1 MPHPTLVT
9 AGCAQTWKRQ
19 LAWAGVAALAI
30 AIGLLAG
37 QASAVGPYPALG
49 SCSVFPQPPAAL
61 SPRAPSLPT
70 EAAWNQDISKAPR
83 DPRSAAY
90 IAYIDSHGGD
100 HLHPDFG
107 SPRPYGFL
115 YSVVG
120 AGQRKLPIHYTAYG
134 DESDP
139 GPFPVPPKAPVEGG
153 NGSDGDRH
161 VLVVDR
167 SACKLYELYRAF
179 YIAKGLR
186 RSPRVRLAS
195 AGPSGGRTQGGRIA
209 TLFGRLRTPPREV
222 CPAPPDVRGGCAAGP
237 QPHPHW
243 NADSGTEW
251 DLRSAARRPEGWT
264 SADAAG
270 LPIFPGLVRYDEV
283 AAGHLDH
290 AIRVTFEST
299 RDAWVHPA
307 SHCAGDTSD
316 PAAPPM
322 GLRLRL
328 KAAYGLGGFSGPAK
342 TIALAMKR
350 YGLIVADNGSNWFFS
365 GSSDR
370 RWNDSNL
377 DQLKRI
383 PGSAFEVVKSA
394 ASVHSC

>member
-1 MPHPTLVT
+1 MRSRPRTGG
-9 AGCAQTWKRQ
+9 AG
-19 LAWAGVAALAI
+19 LALTLAI
-30 AIGLLAG
+30 AVALAVLTLSSA
-37 QASAVGPYPALG
+37 QAVGPYPTLDP
-49 SCSVFPQPPAAL
+49 CPVFPRPPASL

-90 IAYIDSHGGD
+90 IAYIDSHGGNR
-100 HLHPDFG
+100 LHPDFG
-107 SPRPYGFL
+107 SPRAYGFP
-115 YSVVG
+115 YAVVG
-120 AGQRKLPIHYTAYG
+120 AGQRSLPIHYTAYG
-134 DESDP
+134 EESDP
-139 GPFPVPPKAPVEGG
+139 GPFPIPAKAPVEGG
-153 NGSDGDRH
+153 NRSDGDRH

-167 SACKLYELYRAF
+167 AACKLYELYRGF
-179 YIAKGLR
+179 YRTG
-186 RSPRVRLAS
+186 PR
-195 AGPSGGRTQGGRIA
+195 
-209 TLFGRLRTPPREV
+209 
-222 CPAPPDVRGGCAAGP
+222 
-237 QPHPHW
+237 PHW
-243 NADSGTEW
+243 NADSGTAW
-251 DLRSAARRPEGWT
+251 DLRSAARRPDGWT

-307 SHCAGDTSD
+307 SHCAGDTAD
-316 PAAPPM
+316 PSAPPM

-328 KAAYGLGGFSGPAK
+328 KAGYGLGGLHGAAK

-370 RWNDSNL
+370 RWHDSDL

-394 ASVHSC
+394 ASVHPC

>member
-1 MPHPTLVT
+1 MRFAAAAVLGAGLLIALTLVAT
-9 AGCAQTWKRQ
+9 RSQ
-19 LAWAGVAALAI
+19 
-30 AIGLLAG
+30 
-37 QASAVGPYPALG
+37 AVGPYPALG
-49 SCSVFPQPPAAL
+49 TCGVFPQPPASL

-70 EAAWNQDISKAPR
+70 EAAWNQDVSKAPR
-83 DPRSAAY
+83 DPRSSAY
-90 IAYIDSHGGD
+90 IAYIDAHGGD
-100 HLHPDFG
+100 RLHPDFG
-107 SPRPYGFL
+107 SPRAYGFP
-115 YSVVG
+115 YSVVV
-120 AGQRKLPIHYTAYG
+120 AGRRKLPIHYTAYG

-139 GPFPVPPKAPVEGG
+139 GPFPVPAQAPVEGG

-167 SACKLYELYRAF
+167 SACRLYELYRAF
-179 YIAKGLR
+179 PAAK
-186 RSPRVRLAS
+186 
-195 AGPSGGRTQGGRIA
+195 
-209 TLFGRLRTPPREV
+209 
-222 CPAPPDVRGGCAAGP
+222 
-237 QPHPHW
+237 PHPHW
-243 NADSGTEW
+243 NADSGAEW
-251 DLRSAARRPEGWT
+251 DLRSAARRPDGWT

-307 SHCAGDTSD
+307 SHCAGDTSN

-328 KAAYGLGGFSGPAK
+328 RVGYGLGGFSGPAK

-370 RWNDSNL
+370 RWDDENL

-383 PGSAFEVVKSA
+383 PGGAFEVVKSA
-394 ASVHSC
+394 AGVHTC

>member
-1 MPHPTLVT
+1 MRLLAMAGLIVALV
-9 AGCAQTWKRQ
+9 AM
-19 LAWAGVAALAI
+19 ALAM
-30 AIGLLAG
+30 GR
-37 QASAVGPYPALG
+37 ASAVGPYPALG
-49 SCSVFPQPPAAL
+49 PCQVFPDPPASL

-70 EAAWNQDISKAPR
+70 EAAWNQDVSKAPR
-83 DPRSAAY
+83 DPRSSAY
-90 IAYIDSHGGD
+90 IAYIDAHGGD
-100 HLHPDFG
+100 RLHPDFG
-107 SPRPYGFL
+107 SPRPYGFP

-120 AGQRKLPIHYTAYG
+120 AGQLELPIHYTAYG

-139 GPFPVPPKAPVEGG
+139 GPFPVPAKAPVEGG
-153 NGSDGDRH
+153 NRSDGDRH

-167 SACKLYELYRAF
+167 DGCRLYELYRAF
-179 YIAKGLR
+179 YVAK
-186 RSPRVRLAS
+186 
-195 AGPSGGRTQGGRIA
+195 
-209 TLFGRLRTPPREV
+209 
-222 CPAPPDVRGGCAAGP
+222 
-237 QPHPHW
+237 PHPHW
-243 NADSGTEW
+243 NADSGTSW
-251 DLRSAARRPEGWT
+251 DLRSAARRADGWT

-299 RDAWVHPA
+299 RNAWVHPA

-316 PAAPPM
+316 PSAPPM

-328 KAAYGLGGFSGPAK
+328 KAGYGLGHLGGAAK

-370 RWNDSNL
+370 RWDDEDLN
-377 DQLKRI
+377 QLKEI

-394 ASVHSC
+394 ATLHSC